1 MIESKIGGLALD
13 ISTNSPVITLSPL
26 DSEKVLPIWIGHY
39 EAWAISM
46 ELSGVSSK
54 RPLTHDLLLATIQAM
69 GGKVD
74 KIQIVDLKEQ
84 TFYAEITVKIGDKD
98 ITIDARPSDSLALAL
113 KANAPIFVSDALYNL
128 KDEQREITGLPD
140 QESLRE
146 RLRKINPEDFGN
158 YKL

>member
-1 MIESKIGGLALD
+1 MIESKIDGLALD
-13 ISTNSPVITLSPL
+13 IGTNSPVVTLSPL
-26 DSEKVLPIWIGHY
+26 NSEKILPIWIGHY

-46 ELSGVSSK
+46 ELSGIASK
-54 RPLTHDLLLATIQAM
+54 RPLTHDLLLAVIGAM
-69 GGKVD
+69 GGVVE
-74 KIQIVDLKEQ
+74 KIQITDLKDQ
-84 TFYAEITVKIGDKD
+84 TFFAEISIKIGQKMV
-98 ITIDARPSDSLALAL
+98 TIDARPSDSLALAL
-113 KANAPIFVSDALYNL
+113 KAKAKIFVNDDLYNL